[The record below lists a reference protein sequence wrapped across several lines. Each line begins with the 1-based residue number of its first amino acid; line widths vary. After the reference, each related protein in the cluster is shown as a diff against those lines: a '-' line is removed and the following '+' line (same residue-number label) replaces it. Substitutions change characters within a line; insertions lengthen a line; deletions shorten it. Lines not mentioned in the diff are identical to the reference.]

1 MKRSSIL
8 LAAWIAFLPRS
19 VAGSELPSLA
29 GHWVGNV
36 PLGDGETPKLVVDLG
51 KLGSRW
57 VGEFDVEEFGVE
69 NYPVHIEFSDSTV
82 KLHFSAADG
91 DFEGRL
97 SPGGDRLTGTLGFSE
112 QKIVV
117 EFQRVGAV
125 GFSESFLQL
134 EAAADDP
141 SKVEKLSASGAELRK
156 RFNAD
161 RGKVRLVMLLSP
173 T

>member
-1 MKRSSIL
+1 MNTVQML
-8 LAAWIAFLPRS
+8 LIAVLVFLPRHA
-19 VAGSELPSLA
+19 AGYEPSALA
-29 GHWVGNV
+29 GHWIADV
-36 PLGDGETPKLVVDLG
+36 PLADGKTPKLVVDLG

-69 NYPVHIEFSDSTV
+69 NYPVHVDLSDSKV
-82 KLHFSAADG
+82 RLHFSAADG
-91 DFEGRL
+91 DFEGEL
-97 SPGGDRLTGTLGFSE
+97 SPGGDRLTGTLDLSE
-112 QKIVV
+112 QKIAV

-125 GFSESFLQL
+125 EFSESFLQL

-141 SKVEKLSASGAELRK
+141 SKVQRLSATGAELRK

-161 RGKVRLVMLLSP
+161 RDKVRLVMLLSP